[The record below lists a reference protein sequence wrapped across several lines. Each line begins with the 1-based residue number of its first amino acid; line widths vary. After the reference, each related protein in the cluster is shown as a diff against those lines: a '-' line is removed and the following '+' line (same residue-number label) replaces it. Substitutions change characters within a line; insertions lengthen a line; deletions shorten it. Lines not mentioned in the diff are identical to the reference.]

1 MKDKSALRVL
11 PTFKRQITDTNCIF
25 AIMSF
30 VMFGGN
36 FYLYLESH
44 SLLTICMTIF
54 SIIVGTFGIV
64 SFFLFFKKQLRNR
77 DSDFYISIT
86 IEYILLCIGYFP
98 LFLYL
103 FVEQHWGMLD
113 RFGIDCLFL
122 YNKFTNWLLPLSVFA
137 MISITYWIIMNLA
150 YKESTM
156 FYLLEKKK
164 KEIYE

>member
-1 MKDKSALRVL
+1 MKDKTALSVL
-11 PTFKRQITDTNCIF
+11 PTFKRQINDTNRIF

-30 VMFGGN
+30 VMICCN

-54 SIIVGTFGIV
+54 SLIIGTLGIA
-64 SFFLFFKKQLRNR
+64 SFFLYFKKLLRNR

-86 IEYILLCIGYFP
+86 IEYILLCVGYFP
-98 LFLYL
+98 MFIYL

-137 MISITYWIIMNLA
+137 MISVTYWIIMHLA
-150 YKESTM
+150 FKESTM